1 MRYIVRGRVQ
11 GVGFRWWC
19 RRVADELGVR
29 GSVRNRADG
38 TVEIVAAADPQTLAS
53 FEDRLRAGPSMARVE
68 GVEAESSSEPVA
80 GEDFVI
86 AS

>member
-29 GSVRNRADG
+29 GRVRNRADG
-38 TVEIVAAADPQTLAS
+38 TVEIVAAADPPTLAA

-68 GVEAESSSEPVA
+68 DIEAESSSEPVA

>member
-1 MRYIVRGRVQ
+1 MRYVVRGRVQ

-29 GSVRNRADG
+29 GRVRNRADG
-38 TVEIVAAADPQTLAS
+38 TVEIVAAADPPALAA

-68 GVEAESSSEPVA
+68 DIDAEPSSEPVA